1 MKKGDLV
8 KWTFGKGSG
17 YNKEQKYHIGLL
29 LKKQILPVDSWLI
42 FLQGGSLIHGDKTE
56 IEVIN
61 EN

>member
-17 YNKEQKYHIGLL
+17 YNKQGNYHIGVL
-29 LKKQILPVDSWLI
+29 LKKQTLPVGSWVIL
-42 FLQGGSLIHGDKTE
+42 LQGGSLVHGDKTE